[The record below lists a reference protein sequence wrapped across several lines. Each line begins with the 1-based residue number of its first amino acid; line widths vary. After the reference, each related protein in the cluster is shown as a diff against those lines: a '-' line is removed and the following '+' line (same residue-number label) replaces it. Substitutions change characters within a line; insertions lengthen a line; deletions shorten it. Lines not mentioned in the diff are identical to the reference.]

1 MIMHSF
7 LLYLQLSLGGAGVG
21 VMLSKQNHVMRQQ
34 IWGKQIGEQCRVTFR
49 ESHFWPSITNYLV

>member
-34 IWGKQIGEQCRVTFR
+34 IWGNKLESNV
-49 ESHFWPSITNYLV
+49 ESH